1 MPVLALALVA
11 ANQIRLARAT
21 PLSPWKGGGF
31 GMFSTTDSP
40 ASRRLRIVVHA
51 ADGAREIDVPE
62 RFVKLAARAVV
73 LPDAARLER
82 LARALARHE
91 RSAGVEVERIELE
104 VRGRRYAPATLL
116 ATEVRLALHEHRPAA
131 GTGDGR

>member
-1 MPVLALALVA
+1 MPALALALVA
-11 ANQIRLARAT
+11 ANQIRLARTT

-31 GMFSTTDSP
+31 GMFSTTDAP
-40 ASRRLRIVVHA
+40 GSRRLKIVVHA
-51 ADGAREIDVPE
+51 IDGSRAVEVPARLV
-62 RFVKLAARAVV
+62 RLAARAVV
-73 LPDAARLER
+73 LPDATRLER

-104 VRGRRYAPATLL
+104 VRGRRHAPATLF

-131 GTGDGR
+131 DAGDGR